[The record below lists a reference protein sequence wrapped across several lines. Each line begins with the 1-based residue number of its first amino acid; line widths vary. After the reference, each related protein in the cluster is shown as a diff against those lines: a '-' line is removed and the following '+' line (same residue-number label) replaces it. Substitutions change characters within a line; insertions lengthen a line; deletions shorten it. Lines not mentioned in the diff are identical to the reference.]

1 MEHDQS
7 GRRLGDGA
15 RLTLP
20 VGIPSQ
26 RRPRGRVTDPVLPGP
41 SERMAAIGIVQE
53 GDPILGAVAREF
65 ELPREAEP
73 ARQLLDQLST
83 VSERASRLHRFAKGM
98 GLAAPQIGV
107 GRRAALV
114 RTAAKQIFA
123 LINARVVE
131 ESSDLEEQYE
141 GCLSFFDV
149 RGMVTRPVT
158 IRVRH
163 QDLAGSVH
171 VTTFDYATA
180 RLVGHEID
188 HLDGRLYHS
197 RMAPDAK
204 LVPVAQ
210 YDGTGR
216 RWIHRAGSP

>member
-7 GRRLGDGA
+7 DRRLGDSV

-20 VGIPSQ
+20 VGIPTQ
-26 RRPRGRVTDPVLPGP
+26 RRTRGKAADPALPGP
-41 SERMAAIGIVQE
+41 SERMAAIGIVQQ

-65 ELPREAEP
+65 ELPREAER
-73 ARQLLDQLST
+73 ARQLLDQLSA

-123 LINARVVE
+123 LVNPRVVE

-163 QDLAGSVH
+163 QDLAGDVL
-171 VTTFDYATA
+171 VTTFEYTIA

-188 HLDGRLYHS
+188 HLDGRLYPG

-204 LVPVAQ
+204 LVPIAQ

-216 RWIHRAGSP
+216 RWIHRAASP

>member
-1 MEHDQS
+1 VEHDQS
-7 GRRLGDGA
+7 DRGLGDTA
-15 RLTLP
+15 RLTLR
-20 VGIPSQ
+20 VGVPSQ
-26 RRPRGRVTDPVLPGP
+26 RRPRVKVTDPALPSP

-65 ELPREAEP
+65 DLPREAEP
-73 ARQLLDQLST
+73 ARQLLDQLSA
-83 VSERASRLHRFAKGM
+83 VAERASRLHQFAKGM
-98 GLAAPQIGV
+98 GLAAPQIGI
-107 GRRAALV
+107 GRRAAVV
-114 RTAAKQIFA
+114 RTAANQFFA
-123 LINARVVE
+123 LVNPRVVE

-158 IRVRH
+158 IRVHH
-163 QDLAGSVH
+163 QDLAGNVL
-171 VTTFDYATA
+171 VTGFEYATA

-188 HLDGRLYHS
+188 HLDGRLYPG
-197 RMAPDAK
+197 RMASDAK

-216 RWIHRAGSP
+216 RWIHRAASP